1 MRPFVANELNR
12 RMTERTATFITPGKT
27 MAQAVERVRLAEK
40 LGYSS
45 VFTTQI
51 AQRDGLM
58 PLAAYGAATTSIRLG
73 TGVLPAFTRH
83 PIQFAME
90 AATLDE
96 IVGGRL
102 MIGLGTSHKVTMEGW
117 YGFDM
122 SKPLSQLKEYVAI
135 VRSLITTGAVEHR
148 GEFYTAN
155 FRFTGYTPRPD
166 IPVMISGLSPK
177 TLHFAGAACDGVIL
191 WSCLPTYIRDTIVP
205 AVRAGEREAGRA
217 EGSCEIIAAV
227 PVALAEDVEG
237 ARNAFRREFFMYM
250 TLPFYRAAIA
260 GAGYGDEIAAFDAAL
275 KTGDMPAASAAISDQ
290 MLQEFAGIGNAD
302 VVRAKIAEYR
312 TAGVTLPAVG
322 SIGVPPEIGPGADAT
337 LEAAIG

>member
-1 MRPFVANELNR
+1 
-12 RMTERTATFITPGKT
+12 MTTRLAAFMTPGKT
-27 MAQAVERVRLAEK
+27 MAQAVERVQLAEK
-40 LGYSS
+40 LGYES
-45 VFTTQI
+45 VWTTQI

-58 PLAAYGAATTSIRLG
+58 PLAAYGAATTTIGLG

-90 AATLDE
+90 AVTLDE

-102 MIGLGTSHKVTMEGW
+102 NIGLGTSHKVTMEGW

-122 SKPLSQLKEYVAI
+122 SKPLSQLKEYISI
-135 VRSLITTGAVEHR
+135 VRSLVTTGGVEHT

-155 FRFTGYTPRPD
+155 FRFNGYAPRAD
-166 IPVMISGLSPK
+166 MKVMISGLSPN

-191 WSCLPTYIRDTIVP
+191 WSCLPTYVRDMIVP
-205 AVRAGEREAGRA
+205 AVRAGEKEAGRP

-227 PVALAEDVEG
+227 PVALADDVNG
-237 ARNAFRREFFMYM
+237 ARNIFRKEFFMYM

-260 GAGYGDEIAAFDAAL
+260 GAGYADEIAAFDAAL
-275 KTGDMPAASAAISDQ
+275 KTGDMPGASAAISDR
-290 MLQEFAGIGNAD
+290 MLAEFAGIGDAG
-302 VVRAKIAEYR
+302 VVRAKISEYR
-312 TAGVTLPAVG
+312 DAGVSLPAVG
-322 SIGVPPEIGPGADAT
+322 SIGVPAEIGPGVEAT